1 MGIGIIFFSAGII
14 LLFPLEILIQ
24 VSPFLS
30 FLSLLHLSKF
40 SGCDGAPMLPLLYIM
55 INLAFNISVLNVVKI
70 SSAVVSS
77 ITVMLSGILSLSL
90 IVCCVHLHPRL
101 HTHIYGRVTKSIVFY
116 NLFAN
121 GCFVIFA
128 VPISIYILSLQLSY
142 LPEATSLSPF
152 FLLGSL
158 ILVSGLVIYSI
169 PQPAKH
175 DSRDG

>member
-1 MGIGIIFFSAGII
+1 MGLSVASTALYNDQFGFQHIRAQCSKNFFSSC
-14 LLFPLEILIQ
+14 F
-24 VSPFLS
+24 
-30 FLSLLHLSKF
+30 F
-40 SGCDGAPMLPLLYIM
+40 SYC
-55 INLAFNISVLNVVKI
+55 NVVRY
-70 SSAVVSS
+70 S
-77 ITVMLSGILSLSL
+77 LSLSHCML
-90 IVCCVHLHPRL
+90 YWCVHLRAHV

-128 VPISIYILSLQLSY
+128 VPISIYILSLQLPY

-175 DSRDG
+175 YSRDG